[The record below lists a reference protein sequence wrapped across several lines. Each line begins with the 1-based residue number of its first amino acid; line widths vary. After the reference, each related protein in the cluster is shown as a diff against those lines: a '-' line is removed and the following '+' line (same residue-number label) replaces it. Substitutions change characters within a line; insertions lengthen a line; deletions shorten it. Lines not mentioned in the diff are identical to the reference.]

1 MNIPIPTCRVTKNN
15 VLELL
20 QKGIISCVL
29 SQDWRVNRIVP
40 EFINREN
47 FKSVLVSE
55 KKLLHLG
62 IGDGECCR
70 YFDKKCR
77 QFSISDKLYID
88 PYDVIFLY
96 LKRCGLSIK
105 EVEFLAG
112 VMRDEY
118 LISISVEELHNGNED
133 VFHKKDYTIYE
144 KLKYEF
150 CQINSYSY
158 SYNVILLLIHI
169 LNSFP
174 SLLLPS
180 APIKR
185 IVTPMGKHIVKQKIS
200 LPPLLSESRFNALIS
215 IEDVKNIALSRFSAI
230 DEIYLSKF
238 ENIAL
243 LDNMYFDYILAS
255 RSDAFLKEKYIE
267 FVLNISKYI
276 SRDGF
281 YISDG
286 ILCSYSYEIF
296 YHDLDSIF
304 KQIGEDRI
312 YFIEAEKS
320 STTFPP
326 QEISGII
333 IIGEDTNIK
342 KVYSFISHHRLI
354 PAHQILN
361 SESFLRQCIWTD
373 LFNWALHKGISLEEY
388 HFETIRNIL
397 QKYIG
402 LKRTNLCFP
411 LEFDNEVLFI
421 KDFNLTQ

>member
-20 QKGIISCVL
+20 QKGVISCVR

-40 EFINREN
+40 EFINKEH
-47 FKSVLVSE
+47 FKSVLVRE

-70 YFDKKCR
+70 YFDKKCS

-96 LKRCGLSIK
+96 LKRCSFSIK

-118 LISISVEELHNGNED
+118 LISISVEELHKGNED

-144 KLKYEF
+144 KLTHEF
-150 CQINSYSY
+150 CRLNNYSY
-158 SYNVILLLIHI
+158 SYNVILLLVHI
-169 LNSFP
+169 LNSIP

-180 APIKR
+180 VSIRR
-185 IVTPMGKHIVKQKIS
+185 IVTPMGKHIVEQKIT
-200 LPPLLSESRFNALIS
+200 LPLLLSESRFNASIS

-243 LDNMYFDYILAS
+243 LDNVCFDYILAS

-267 FVLNISKYI
+267 FVLDISKYI

-296 YHDLDSIF
+296 YNDLDSIF
-304 KQIGEDRI
+304 KQIGVDRV
-312 YFIEAEKS
+312 YFIKAEKS
-320 STTFPP
+320 STSFPL

-333 IIGEDTNIK
+333 IVGEDANIK
-342 KVYSFISHHRLI
+342 KVYSFVSPHRLI
-354 PAHQILN
+354 SAHQILN

-373 LFNWALHKGISLEEY
+373 LFSWALHKGIDLEEY
-388 HFETIRNIL
+388 RFETIRNML

-402 LKRTNLCFP
+402 RKRTDLHVP

-421 KDFNLTQ
+421 KDLKLPQ